1 MMNRLVFVLGV
12 AVGLGAGAGEL
23 SAQTEE
29 YRNPAC
35 ELDQGHFLV
44 KSATT
49 YLKAA
54 TEDADPANRDQL
66 LTDAHRNLVEAI
78 QTDQVDNPSVWYFLG
93 RYYVLQNDGIGAD
106 SAFSRVEQTVPECQ
120 PDIDYY
126 RQTLYVRAVNR
137 GIDSLQNFAN
147 DGAKL
152 EFRNAGAVWPT
163 SNVPPFYLASVFG
176 EEGEIDSSLYYFGR
190 VTEIGMADTAHLDN
204 YNTSV
209 ENMAIL
215 YQMIEE
221 HDSTIAWFKILREI
235 DPSNNEALLGIAEA
249 YTYLG
254 DTENAGLFFDSV
266 LANAQSMSDLDL
278 MNAGVK
284 LFNSDEFDR
293 ALAAFEAGLAK
304 NPFHRDGLYNLSN
317 TYLAVYDDASR
328 PQSER
333 DEALRKMDETTHRLV
348 EVDPQ
353 NREAYRILA
362 AAHQMQG
369 MDDSTAAVMDVID
382 SFAYEISIDL
392 ARPES
397 GMYLVAGRV
406 VNLRESQTTF
416 PEITFEFLD
425 ATGNVVATDAVA
437 GAALDASSS
446 TRFDFRPTEPG
457 ILAWRYRVG
466 S

>member
-1 MMNRLVFVLGV
+1 MDRLVFAVGV
-12 AVGLGAGAGEL
+12 AVGLGIGAGEL
-23 SAQTEE
+23 SAQTIE

-54 TEDADPANRDQL
+54 TEDEDPANREQL
-66 LTDAHRNLVEAI
+66 LQDAYRNLVEAI
-78 QTDQVDNPSVWYFLG
+78 ETDQAENPTVWYFLG
-93 RYYVLQNDGIGAD
+93 RYYVQASDGAGAD
-106 SAFSRVEQTVPECQ
+106 SAFSRVEQMVPECQ
-120 PDIDYY
+120 ADIDYY
-126 RQTLYVRAVNR
+126 RQTLYVHAVNR

-147 DGAKL
+147 DGAKV
-152 EFRNAGAVWPT
+152 EFRNAGAVWSA

-176 EEGEIDSSLYYFGR
+176 EEGEIDSALYYFGK
-190 VTEIGMADTAHLDN
+190 VTQIGTADTAHVDN

-221 HDSTIAWFKILREI
+221 YDSTAFWFKKLREI
-235 DPSNNEALLGIAEA
+235 DPTNNEALLGIAEA
-249 YTYLG
+249 YSFMG
-254 DTENAGLFFDSV
+254 DMENAGMFFDSV
-266 LANAQSMSDLDL
+266 LARAAEMSDLDL

-293 ALAAFEAGLAK
+293 ATAAFEAGLEK
-304 NPFHRDGLYNLSN
+304 NPFHRDGLYNLAN
-317 TYLAVYDDASR
+317 TYLAIYDDAGR
-328 PQSER
+328 PESER
-333 DEALRKMDETTHRLV
+333 NEALEKMDAATHRLI

-353 NREAYRILA
+353 NRETYRILA

-369 MDDSTAAVMDVID
+369 MEDSTATIMEQID
-382 SFAYEISIDL
+382 ALDFEVSIDL

-397 GMYLVAGRV
+397 GTYLIAGRII
-406 VNLRESQTTF
+406 NLRESDTTV
-416 PEITFEFLD
+416 PAITFEFVD
-425 ATGNVVATDAVA
+425 ATGNVVATDTLP
-437 GAALDASSS
+437 GETLAADGSS
-446 TRFDFRPTEPG
+446 RFDFSQSEPG
-457 ILAWRYRVG
+457 IMAWRYRIG